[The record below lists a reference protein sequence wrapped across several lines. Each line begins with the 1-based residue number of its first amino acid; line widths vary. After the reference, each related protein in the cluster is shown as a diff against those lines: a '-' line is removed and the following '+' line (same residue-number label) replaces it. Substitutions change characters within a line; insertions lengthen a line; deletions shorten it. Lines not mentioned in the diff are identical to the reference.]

1 MIIGS
6 EVFTP
11 WPISGCLE
19 TMVTLPA
26 VVMRTKALGA
36 KSAVAEAAEAAAT
49 ASLPERM

>member
-11 WPISGCLE
+11 WPISGCFE

-26 VVMRTKALGA
+26 VVIRTKAFGV
-36 KSAVAEAAEAAAT
+36 KSAVAEAAEAAA
-49 ASLPERM
+49 ASPPERI